1 MTATKEKAII
11 KAADMPD
18 VRVGDRDARADA
30 FSRRAPT
37 RRRADATK
45 STRTMTTTNATTDDA
60 NARRTSKTTR

>member
-30 FSRRAPT
+30 SSRRAPT
-37 RRRADATK
+37 RRRADAP
-45 STRTMTTTNATTDDA
+45 TRQSQ
-60 NARRTSKTTR
+60 RER

>member
-18 VRVGDRDARADA
+18 VRVGDRDA
-30 FSRRAPT
+30 

>member
-18 VRVGDRDARADA
+18 VRVGDRD
-30 FSRRAPT
+30 T

>member
-30 FSRRAPT
+30 PT
-37 RRRADATK
+37 RRRDK
-45 STRTMTTTNATTDDA
+45 VNENDDDDE
-60 NARRTSKTTR
+60 RDD

>member
-30 FSRRAPT
+30 PT
-37 RRRADATK
+37 RRRADAP
-45 STRTMTTTNATTDDA
+45 TRRRDKVNENDDDDE
-60 NARRTSKTTR
+60 RDD

>member
-30 FSRRAPT
+30 FSRR
-37 RRRADATK
+37 RADAT
-45 STRTMTTTNATTDDA
+45 TRRRDKVNENDDDDE
-60 NARRTSKTTR
+60 RDD

>member
-30 FSRRAPT
+30 ST

>member
-37 RRRADATK
+37 RRRADAP
-45 STRTMTTTNATTDDA
+45 TRQSQ
-60 NARRTSKTTR
+60 RER

>member
-30 FSRRAPT
+30 FSRRATDAPT
-37 RRRADATK
+37 RRRDK
-45 STRTMTTTNATTDDA
+45 VNENDDDDE
-60 NARRTSKTTR
+60 RDD